1 MFDLSR
7 DTKSAPGR
15 HTGEKENP
23 ALAAPLGCNG
33 TPEELDAELG
43 CEPAGRFQHDR
54 APDSTLAAANAEMI
68 AVAKVV
74 QKEARKKAKQR
85 KKKQGTADLGL

>member
-1 MFDLSR
+1 
-7 DTKSAPGR
+7 
-15 HTGEKENP
+15 
-23 ALAAPLGCNG
+23 LAR
-33 TPEELDAELG
+33 
-43 CEPAGRFQHDR
+43 EPAGRFQYDR
-54 APDSTLAAANAEMI
+54 APDSTLAAAKAGMI